1 MHTTTPCA
9 IPTGPQ
15 NPDLKAQTNLIVN
28 YLPQTMSEEEVRN
41 LFGQIG
47 QILSCKLIKDKNT
60 SLSLGYAFVNYT
72 DTDDAEKAIQQLNG
86 LPLHNKTIKVS
97 YARPSS
103 NSIKNANLYVA
114 YLPKTFS
121 QLQLET
127 LFSPFGNIITSK
139 ILVDETGE
147 SKGVGF
153 VRFDTNSEAQKA
165 LVLNGNLLPGCT
177 QPIVVKFANQ
187 PRTGAGETSAPV
199 NPRRTGGLGPIRNT
213 LANVRFN
220 PVSALTSVPAISTLT
235 SLVPPVA
242 SSGATATPL
251 QPGSTGGGGN
261 SFCVFVYNLPETAQE
276 SLLYQLFAP
285 YGAIHSVKVII
296 DPQTKK
302 CKRYGFVN
310 MVNYSE
316 AYQAIMNLNG
326 HDIEPGKKLQVSFKK
341 GN

>member
-1 MHTTTPCA
+1 MFTLINAPPPQCA
-9 IPTGPQ
+9 GPQ

-41 LFGQIG
+41 LFSQIG
-47 QILSCKLIKDKNT
+47 PILSCKLIKDKNT
-60 SLSLGYAFVNYT
+60 SLSLGYAFVNYAET
-72 DTDDAEKAIQQLNG
+72 EDAEKAIQQLNG

-103 NSIKNANLYVA
+103 TSIKNANLYVA
-114 YLPKTFS
+114 YLPKTFT
-121 QLQLET
+121 QLELET
-127 LFSPFGNIITSK
+127 LFSPYGNIITSK
-139 ILVDETGE
+139 ILIDTETGV

-153 VRFDTNSEAQKA
+153 VRFDTNAEAQKA

-187 PRTGAGETSAPV
+187 PRGGTGEPTIPA
-199 NPRRTGGLGPIRNT
+199 NPRRTGVGPIRNT
-213 LANVRFN
+213 LANFRFN
-220 PVSALTSVPAISTLT
+220 PVSALSSVAGISTLT

-242 SSGATATPL
+242 SSVATPSPL
-251 QPGSTGGGGN
+251 QPGATG
-261 SFCVFVYNLPETAQE
+261 SSVCVFVYNLPESAQE

-285 YGAIHSVKVII
+285 YGAIHSVKVIV

-302 CKRYGFVN
+302 CKRFGFVN
-310 MVNYSE
+310 MVNYTE
-316 AYQAIMNLNG
+316 ACQAIMNLNG

-341 GN
+341 SN